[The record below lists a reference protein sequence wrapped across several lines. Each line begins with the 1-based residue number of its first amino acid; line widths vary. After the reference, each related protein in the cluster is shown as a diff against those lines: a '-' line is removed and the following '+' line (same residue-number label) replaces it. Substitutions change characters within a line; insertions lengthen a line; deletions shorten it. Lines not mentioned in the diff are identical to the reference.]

1 MAMTLKAYI
10 SGPMTG
16 LPHLNFP
23 AFHAAAAVLRAQG
36 LEVVNP
42 AELNADPQADWHACM
57 RTDIK
62 ALCDCNLLVLLP
74 GWEDS
79 RGAHLELHLAHRL
92 GLLVKTLETALGSA
106 EHLIAYWSAVATEQ
120 AAAQAKQRVPLAFLP
135 DDVPLQMVDG
145 QLAELCTYYRAEEK
159 HACRRAEKA
168 RTAGNLE
175 QQRTYA
181 AAARAWRKATNQLAR
196 LAAPF

>member
-1 MAMTLKAYI
+1 MTLKAYI

-23 AFHAAAAVLRAQG
+23 AFHAAAALLRGQG

-92 GLLVKTLETALGSA
+92 GLLVKTLEAALGSA

-120 AAAQAKQRVPLAFLP
+120 AAAQAKERAPLAFLP
-135 DDVPLQMVDG
+135 DDVLLEKVDE
-145 QLAELCTYYRAEEK
+145 QLAELWTYYQAEEK
-159 HACRRAEKA
+159 HARTRAQKA
-168 RTAGNLE
+168 RTKGELE
-175 QQRTYA
+175 QERRHA
-181 AAARAWRKATNQLAR
+181 AAAKAWRTAFNQLAR
-196 LAAPF
+196 VAAPF